1 MSEAVEI
8 TRRAPACIIALGART
23 PLGRT
28 ARATAAA
35 ARAGITRLTA
45 HPRMVDK
52 AGDPCVVA
60 MNREVEAHGR
70 EARIVALA
78 HHALLE
84 VLTQVAPLLG
94 REVEVQLG
102 LPELDARFDVAAVR
116 RVLGRIGAG
125 LVGPCMLALRP
136 IPEGNA
142 AALVGLQRAVESI
155 VQGRSELCIV
165 AGVDSFVDPDVLEAL
180 DAVARLKSISNRWGF
195 PPGEGA
201 GALVV
206 ASPRLARQLGAPILG
221 WVVSVATAR
230 DVHPVGS
237 EDVCVGEGLSEALRT
252 VIAAL
257 DLPDESIQRTYCDI
271 DGERHRNSEYAYSIL
286 RMHPQ
291 AFVEATDFIA
301 PADCWGNV
309 GAASGPLL
317 INSALWSRKWD
328 PLACSRKLV
337 FASSDGGQRGAA
349 VLHVPAGSS
358 R

>member
-1 MSEAVEI
+1 MSEGIEI
-8 TRRAPACIIALGART
+8 SSRAPACIIGLGART

-28 ARATAAA
+28 ACATAAA

-60 MNREVEAHGR
+60 MDQELGAHGR

-78 HHALLE
+78 QHGLLE
-84 VLTQVAPLLG
+84 VLSKVAPLLG
-94 REVEVQLG
+94 REIEVHVG
-102 LPELDARFDVAAVR
+102 LPELDARFDAAAVR
-116 RVLGRIGAG
+116 RVLGRISGS
-125 LVGPCMLALRP
+125 LVGPTLLALRP

-142 AALVGLQRAVESI
+142 AVLVGLQRAVESI
-155 VQGRSELCIV
+155 TDGRVELCMV
-165 AGVDSFVDPDVLEAL
+165 AGVDSFADPDVLEAL
-180 DAVARLKSISNRWGF
+180 DADARLKSVSNRWGF

-201 GALVV
+201 GVLAI
-206 ASPRLARQLGAPILG
+206 ASPRLARQLRAPILG

-230 DVHPVGS
+230 DAHPVGS
-237 EDVCVGEGLSEALRT
+237 DEVCIGEGLSEALRT
-252 VIAAL
+252 AIAAL
-257 DLPDESIQRTYCDI
+257 DLPRETIQRTYCDI

-286 RMHPQ
+286 RMHPE
-291 AFVEATDFIA
+291 AFVDATDFVA

-309 GAASGPLL
+309 GAASGALL
-317 INSALWSRKWD
+317 VNSALWTRRWD

-349 VLHVPAGSS
+349 VLHVPSESS